1 MKNNIINAIKVSK
14 GIVLGAHI
22 NPDGDAVGA
31 LVGMATLC
39 GFLHIPYQVMLE
51 KEPECFNELL
61 KNIEV
66 NDIATIEYDTFISVD
81 CGDIDR
87 LGKYKALFE
96 QASVTINIDHH
107 ETNTYFADLNE
118 VHVEASS
125 TCEVVYELIK
135 AARCP
140 LTKSLVSSLYTGILT
155 DTGGFMHTCTS
166 ARTHQIV
173 AELFKVPFDF
183 TKIYY
188 NHLVARSETAIIME
202 SVAISHLTKLND
214 KGMYLAYIT
223 TEEMKQK
230 GATVEDLG
238 SIVSQVKNIKGCE
251 VAVFIYPIEEEKYK
265 VSFRSNAPYDVA
277 KLALTF
283 GGGGH
288 VRAAGATLSGTLE
301 QVIGHVTR
309 ALNSES

>member
-1 MKNNIINAIKVSK
+1 MKNIMINAIKDSK

-51 KEPECFNELL
+51 NVPENFKELL
-61 KNIEV
+61 EDIEL
-66 NDIATIEYDTFISVD
+66 NDTVTIDYDTFISVD
-81 CGDIDR
+81 CGDVDR
-87 LGKYKALFE
+87 LGKYKGLFE
-96 QASVTINIDHH
+96 QAAVTINIDHH

-118 VHVEASS
+118 VHADASS
-125 TCEVVYELIK
+125 SCEVVYEIIK
-135 AARCP
+135 EAKCP
-140 LTKSLVSSLYTGILT
+140 LTQSLVSGLYTGILT
-155 DTGGFMHTCTS
+155 DTGGFMHPCTS

-173 AELFKVPFDF
+173 AELLQVPFDF

-188 NHLVARSETAIIME
+188 NQMVAKSEIATIME
-202 SVAISHLTKLND
+202 SVAIGHLSQLNN
-214 KGMYLAYIT
+214 KSMYLAYVT
-223 TEEMKQK
+223 AEEMKEK
-230 GATVEDLG
+230 GATKEDLG

-251 VAVFIYPIEEEKYK
+251 VAIFIYPIEEEKYK

-277 KLALTF
+277 KIATIF

-288 VRAAGATLSGTLE
+288 IRAAGATLNGTLE
-301 QVIGHVTR
+301 QVIEHVCK

>member
-1 MKNNIINAIKVSK
+1 MKNKIINAIKVSK
-14 GIVLGAHI
+14 GIILGAHI

-51 KEPECFNELL
+51 RKPENFNELL
-61 KNIEV
+61 EDIEI
-66 NDIATIEYDTFISVD
+66 NDTPTIDYDTFISVD
-81 CGDIDR
+81 CGDMDR
-87 LGKYKALFE
+87 LGKYKVPFE
-96 QASVTINIDHH
+96 KAQITINIDHH

-118 VHVEASS
+118 VQKNASS
-125 TCEVVYELIK
+125 SCEVVYDLIEVAK
-135 AARCP
+135 LP
-140 LTKSLVSSLYTGILT
+140 LTKSLVSALYTGILT
-155 DTGGFMHTCTS
+155 DTGGFMHTGTS
-166 ARTHQIV
+166 AHTHQIV
-173 AELFKVPFDF
+173 AELLKVPFDF

-188 NHLVARSETAIIME
+188 NHMVAKSEIAIIME

-223 TEEMKQK
+223 VEEMQEK
-230 GATVEDLG
+230 GATIEDLG
-238 SIVSQVKNIKGCE
+238 NIVSQVKSIKGCE
-251 VAVFIYPIEEEKYK
+251 VAVFIYPIEEGKYK

-277 KLALTF
+277 QLATTF

-301 QVIGHVTR
+301 QVIGHITR